1 MPKVPP
7 RAHLDARPPMCPEA
21 ALQYTEQMDGCQPG
35 ETFKIK
41 LHMEKATG
49 RIRVSYTPIFLKYMS
64 VYMYIYAYIS
74 RILETLVA
82 SFELILHG
90 ITFCILYSYCVP
102 SLSFY

>member
-49 RIRVSYTPIFLKYMS
+49 RIRVSYTPKHFFKIHEC
-64 VYMYIYAYIS
+64 VYVYI
-74 RILETLVA
+74 
-82 SFELILHG
+82 
-90 ITFCILYSYCVP
+90 CIY
-102 SLSFY
+102 F